1 MKMQSLTGWSFKKT
15 KNVECLPM
23 KKYMHKIKEQ
33 SSITNG
39 VSSTFAILLI
49 SAMTFLSGC
58 TITPVHKQ
66 GKSPIVLSVD
76 DLNYFQIDCKHK
88 KEQVELLQGQRH
100 TKAEFANSIDGLLF
114 IALNSRSSNA
124 LNEKFQSIERR
135 NWLVDQ
141 QLLNLRNLCY
151 SKEYY
156 E

>member
-1 MKMQSLTGWSFKKT
+1 
-15 KNVECLPM
+15 M
-23 KKYMHKIKEQ
+23 KKYMYKIKEQ

-88 KEQVELLQGQRH
+88 KEQIELLQGQRY

-114 IALNSRSSNA
+114 IALNSRSSNT

-141 QLLNLRNLCY
+141 QLLNLRNLCH